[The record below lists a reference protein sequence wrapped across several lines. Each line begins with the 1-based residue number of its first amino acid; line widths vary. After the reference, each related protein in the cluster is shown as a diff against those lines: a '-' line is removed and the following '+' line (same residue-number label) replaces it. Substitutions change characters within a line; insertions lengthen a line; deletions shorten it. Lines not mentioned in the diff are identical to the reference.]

1 MCCRSSELKNV
12 AVASC
17 AGDAQL
23 WDITDPANPT
33 SANGEPHT
41 SEHGIHYF
49 DKMVNPGD
57 PAPQLESRYIIP
69 RAQSIE
75 VCVSHNANVVPVNGR
90 YLMVAAYCQGGNSIV
105 DFTDVAN
112 PTEVAYSDLE
122 DAVGAADSW
131 STYWYNDRVYAN
143 GGLNRRPQT
152 NRGLDIFNVILRGRL
167 KAKRFA
173 YMNPQTQEA
182 FQQP

>member
-1 MCCRSSELKNV
+1 
-12 AVASC
+12 
-17 AGDAQL
+17 
-23 WDITDPANPT
+23 
-33 SANGEPHT
+33 
-41 SEHGIHYF
+41 
-49 DKMVNPGD
+49 
-57 PAPQLESRYIIP
+57 
-69 RAQSIE
+69 
-75 VCVSHNANVVPVNGR
+75 
-90 YLMVAAYCQGGNSIV
+90 
-105 DFTDVAN
+105 VAN